1 MPINSVHP
9 AYTENKEMWQDCRD
23 CFNGGRAVKG
33 MAERYLP
40 KLGGQNQ
47 SEYDSY
53 KERALFFPIV
63 SKTVSAMVG
72 LATYKNPTVVYP
84 PQMKAYFEDNQG
96 AQFKELFVGT
106 MEQTVLIGRIGI
118 LVDAPE
124 VGGDPYVATYHS
136 ENILNWR
143 FGDDG
148 ELSWVVLQE
157 YIVQQKSTADEYELT
172 SVAQYR
178 KLMLA
183 DGVYRVE
190 IYNDKKEFVRA
201 IVPTFSG
208 QTLDFIPFLCVGT
221 TGVHLDVDKSPMD
234 DIAQINISHY
244 RTSADLEWGRHFTG
258 LPTPVVS
265 GVDAS
270 SSLRIGGMSAWILP
284 DPGAK
289 AMYLEFTGQG
299 LQSLEKALGEK
310 QGQMASMSARM
321 IDQGTRGSEAAETV
335 RLRYLSE
342 TASLTQIVE
351 SVEKAL
357 NHVFHIIAQM
367 LRVTG
372 EIKIELSRD
381 FLAAKLTAQDLTAL
395 FNAYF
400 QGGIS
405 KESLVYN
412 LRRGELLDPKRTDDE
427 ELSAI
432 QDPQTLDEKLA
443 LAKAA
448 AKPATNPGSKSTSKG
463 AA

>member
-1 MPINSVHP
+1 MPINSTHP
-9 AYTENKEMWQDCRD
+9 EYNANQLMWEDCRD
-23 CFNGGRAVKG
+23 CFKGGRDIKAK
-33 MAERYLP
+33 AARYLP
-40 KLGGQNQ
+40 KLGGQTQ
-47 SEYDSY
+47 QEYDAY

-72 LATYKNPTVVYP
+72 LATYKNPTLIYP
-84 PQMKAYFEDNQG
+84 DQMKPYFEDNQG
-96 AQFKELFVGT
+96 AQFKELFVMA
-106 MEQTVLIGRIGI
+106 MEQTVLIGRLGLLI
-118 LVDAPE
+118 DAPVE
-124 VGGDPYVATYHS
+124 GGDPYVATYHT

-143 FGDDG
+143 FDDSG
-148 ELSWVVLQE
+148 NLIWVVLQE
-157 YIVQQKSTADEYELT
+157 FVVDQKSSADEYELT
-172 SVAQYR
+172 EVTQYR

-183 DGVYRVE
+183 NGVYRVE
-190 IYNDKKEFVRA
+190 IYDANKDFVRSFE
-201 IVPTFSG
+201 PTFSG
-208 QTLDFIPFLCVGT
+208 LTLDYIPFICVGT

-265 GVDAS
+265 GVDSS
-270 SSLRIGGMSAWILP
+270 SSLKIGGMSAWILP
-284 DPGAK
+284 DPSAK

-299 LQSLEKALGEK
+299 LQSLEKALQEK

-357 NHVFHIIAQM
+357 NHVFNMIAKM

-400 QGGIS
+400 EGGLS

-412 LRRGELLDPKRTDDE
+412 LRRGELLDPKRTDE
-427 ELSAI
+427 EEMSAI
-432 QDPQTLDEKLA
+432 ADPQTLEEKLA

-448 AKPATNPGSKSTSKG
+448 AKPASNPGSSSKQG